1 MATTPVHCTIDL
13 RAPGKQVGRLE
24 LPRSPAYASFV
35 LLPLLNLVTARRL
48 VFVGGPGRGK
58 TTMATLMALLAGA
71 GLDDVRRA
79 VQHGHPQLTLA
90 DLLGSPL
97 PGDLVRA
104 EQVGDVRVQ
113 WRAWITARVK
123 IIDEYNRI
131 PTKTQSALLSL
142 MAEGYAEMYE
152 QVVRCGKSAWYLTA
166 NDDAGGGTYQ
176 VIEALRDRIDIVV
189 KALHFNSRFLG
200 ELLGRL
206 EAGIRPEE
214 IVPEQIVFRA
224 DECDQLLRE
233 IRRVAVPWPILRRLE
248 FFASQFEYFEPAA
261 TQIEYKTKDTAK
273 PIEGGQGNTRRIKC
287 RVV

>member
-1 MATTPVHCTIDL
+1 IAFDAPVPL
-13 RAPGKQVGRLE
+13 GRDEERVE
-24 LPRSPAYASFV
+24 LPRSASYSSFI
-35 LLPLLNLVTARRL
+35 LLPLLTLACSRRL

-71 GLDDVRRA
+71 PLDQVRQG

-113 WRAWITARVK
+113 WRSWITARVK

-152 QVVRCGKSAWYLTA
+152 QVVHCGRSAWYLTA
-166 NDDAGGGTYQ
+166 NDEQGGGTFP
-176 VIEALRDRIDIVV
+176 VIEALRDRIDAVV
-189 KALHFNSRFLG
+189 RCTPFHPRCL
-200 ELLGRL
+200 
-206 EAGIRPEE
+206 
-214 IVPEQIVFRA
+214 
-224 DECDQLLRE
+224 
-233 IRRVAVPWPILRRLE
+233 
-248 FFASQFEYFEPAA
+248 
-261 TQIEYKTKDTAK
+261 
-273 PIEGGQGNTRRIKC
+273 
-287 RVV
+287 